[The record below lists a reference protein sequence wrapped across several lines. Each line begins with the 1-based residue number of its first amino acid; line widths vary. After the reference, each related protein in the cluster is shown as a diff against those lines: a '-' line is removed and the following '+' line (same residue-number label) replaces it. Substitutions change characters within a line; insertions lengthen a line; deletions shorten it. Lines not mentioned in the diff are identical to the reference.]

1 MPLSQPLSPRGPV
14 VLTYHGIPS
23 RGLPE
28 EIDAA
33 TFERQMVFL
42 KAHFDLVSPD
52 SLAIRSGSS
61 KKRNQVLLT
70 FDDGFRNN
78 AEVVA
83 PILRRYRVPAVF
95 FVCSRHAEP
104 GRYLWF
110 SYLRALERW
119 FKGDGFQF
127 RGRYFEMSASKRQ
140 SSVAELRS
148 LLLGLRPHPTAMYQA
163 IEAECPQLKD
173 FVPESDFADRF
184 AGMSAVQ
191 VRELA
196 ADPLFTIGIH
206 TVDHPYLTMCNS
218 DEISQQIADN
228 KAWIEQLTGRTC
240 ELIAYPLGE
249 ASADVLQS
257 CERLNLRYGF
267 TVYKRID
274 GDTQLQLF
282 RVGVYRPSLDELG
295 FKVRWSH
302 LLMRLQS
309 QGYLVTH

>member
-1 MPLSQPLSPRGPV
+1 MGTTIRQLVARIGWRMPLSQPLSPRGPV

-83 PILRRYRVPAVF
+83 PILRRYPVPAVF

-184 AGMSAVQ
+184 AGMSAV
-191 VRELA
+191 
-196 ADPLFTIGIH
+196 
-206 TVDHPYLTMCNS
+206 
-218 DEISQQIADN
+218 
-228 KAWIEQLTGRTC
+228 
-240 ELIAYPLGE
+240 
-249 ASADVLQS
+249 
-257 CERLNLRYGF
+257 
-267 TVYKRID
+267 
-274 GDTQLQLF
+274 
-282 RVGVYRPSLDELG
+282 
-295 FKVRWSH
+295 
-302 LLMRLQS
+302 
-309 QGYLVTH
+309 